1 MKTGKKIMFTIGLVL
16 LIFIVMIAVFFIYNS
31 KKPAVPADYT
41 QTVETGGEIEAKYM
55 AKGVYAV
62 LCFEEPALQGF
73 GKYIIYYPTELESTD
88 KVWPA
93 VIVANG
99 SGCKA
104 SKYPALF
111 EHLASWGFIVI
122 GTEEEY
128 DWNGFASEMCVRHL
142 IRLNEIKIVND
153 KDNPFRG
160 KIDLD
165 NVGITG
171 HSQGGV
177 GVINAITAQEHKDIY
192 KAAVSLSP
200 TNKELAHNLEW
211 DYDATKITVPILI
224 FGGDNDWV
232 ATKDQFQ
239 SIYDD
244 IPGEKC
250 MALRKGTEHG
260 PMLYSGDGYVT
271 AWFMYRLQ
279 GDEYAGEAFIGEDA
293 EILSNANWQDTAI
306 FFQED
311 EENN

>member
-1 MKTGKKIMFTIGLVL
+1 MKIAKKILLIIGIVL
-16 LIFIVMIAVFFIYNS
+16 LTLIVLITAFIIYNS
-31 KKPAVPADYT
+31 KKPVAPTDYIK
-41 QTVETGGEIEAKYM
+41 TVETGGEIEAKYM
-55 AKGVYAV
+55 ANGTYEVS
-62 LCFEEPALQGF
+62 CFEEPVLQGF
-73 GKYIIYYPTELESTD
+73 GKYVLYYPTELESTD
-88 KVWPA
+88 KTWP
-93 VIVANG
+93 VVVVANG

-142 IRLNEIKIVND
+142 NRLNEIEIVND
-153 KDNPFRG
+153 KDNLFHG
-160 KIDLD
+160 KIDLG

-171 HSQGGV
+171 HSQGGI
-177 GVINAITAQEHKDIY
+177 GVINAITVQEHKDIY

-211 DYDATKITVPILI
+211 DYDASKISAPILI
-224 FGGDNDWV
+224 MGGDNDWV
-232 ATKDQFQ
+232 ATKEEFEN
-239 SIYDD
+239 IYDD

-271 AWFMYRLQ
+271 ARFMYWLQ
-279 GDEYAGEAFIGEDA
+279 GDEYAGTAFFGENA
-293 EILSNANWQDTAI
+293 EIRSNAYWQDTDT
-306 FFQED
+306 FFQ
-311 EENN
+311 

>member
-1 MKTGKKIMFTIGLVL
+1 MKIVKKIILIIGIVLIALFVLIAAFLV
-16 LIFIVMIAVFFIYNS
+16 YNS
-31 KKPAVPADYT
+31 KKPVAPTDYT
-41 QTVETGGEIEAKYM
+41 RTVETGGEIEAKYM
-55 AKGVYAV
+55 ANGAYDAS
-62 LCFEEPALQGF
+62 CFEEPVLQGF
-73 GKYIIYYPTELESTD
+73 GKYVIYYPTELESTD
-88 KVWPA
+88 KNWP
-93 VIVANG
+93 VVVVANG

-142 IRLNEIKIVND
+142 NRLNEIELVND
-153 KDNPFRG
+153 KDNPLRG

-171 HSQGGV
+171 HSQGGI
-177 GVINAITAQEHKDIY
+177 GVINAITTQEHKDIY

-211 DYDATKITVPILI
+211 DYDASKITAPVLI
-224 FGGDNDWV
+224 MGGDNDWV
-232 ATKDQFQ
+232 ATKEQFE

-250 MALRKGTEHG
+250 MALRTGTEHG
-260 PMLYSGDGYVT
+260 QMLYSGDGYVT
-271 AWFMYRLQ
+271 AWFMYWLQ
-279 GDEYAGEAFIGEDA
+279 DDEYAGKAFLGDNA
-293 EILSNANWQDTAI
+293 EILSNDCWQDTDTH
-306 FFQED
+306 FK
-311 EENN
+311 